1 MSKQLPP
8 PPLSVAFDVPDGH
21 GVIEVTGDEQGSL
34 LLLAGDPMFL
44 EAGDGRGSMGQL
56 ASRAGLD
63 GPGLREVKDL
73 TDWLS
78 APGLVPD
85 PRTGRVEPPDPA
97 CLRPLLSLLA
107 PGRYVMKA
115 EVAPDHL
122 RVVHPRPLQVH
133 GWYADEDLA
142 LVTTDAWPPRDHRAV
157 RGYRDRIRA
166 GGALPA
172 LVALFP
178 TPHSCVGYLLDGHHK
193 LAAYEQTQTRPL
205 IIRLAPQGP
214 RPLRPDDLDRA
225 RAAFSDSTPRHQDDT
240 LDRVLSSMRAG
251 AA

>member
-21 GVIEVTGDEQGSL
+21 GAIEVTGDERGRL
-34 LLLAGDPMFL
+34 LLLAGDPVFL
-44 EAGDGRGSMGQL
+44 EASNRRGSMGQL
-56 ASRAGLD
+56 ATRAGLG
-63 GPGLREVKDL
+63 GPSLCEVKYL

-85 PRTGRVEPPDPA
+85 LRTGRIEPPDPE

-115 EVAPDHL
+115 EAAPDHL

-133 GWYADEDLA
+133 SWYADEDLA

-166 GGALPA
+166 GSALPA

-193 LAAYEQTQTRPL
+193 LAAYEQTGTRPL
-205 IIRLAPQGP
+205 IIRLTPQAP
-214 RPLRPDDLDRA
+214 RPLQSDDLDRA
-225 RAAFSDSTPRHQDDT
+225 QAALSGSTPRHQDDT
-240 LDRVLSSMRAG
+240 LDRVFSSMRAEP
-251 AA
+251 A